1 MKVRS
6 IPLLATLLA
15 LPAVAAD
22 TDLQALRDEVA
33 RMRATYERR
42 IDALEQRLAQAEA
55 QGTAAA
61 PAAGAPR
68 SAPPSAARAVAAT
81 QANAFNP
88 AVSLVLAGTYT
99 RLSQNPT
106 AYQDTP
112 AAGNHRLHGFVS
124 SLGETAPPRRG
135 FGLGES
141 EITFSANIDPSWRG
155 QITAALP
162 PEGGGAEIEEAYIQS
177 LGLGNGLS
185 VKAGRFLSGI
195 GYMNEQ
201 HAHVWDFADASLA
214 YKAFLGNQ
222 LRNDGVQMKWVAPTD
237 LFVEVGAEVAGGG
250 AFPSSDRNKNG
261 STLGALF
268 AHTGGDV
275 GISHNWRAGLSALAT
290 SPRERAYNDLD
301 STGTAVENHFSG
313 SSRMLIADLVWKWA
327 PGGNAKE
334 RSLTLQSEVFRRRE
348 NGDLS
353 YDATAASAGTQ
364 TGSYASTQSGWYAQG
379 VYKFRPNWRVGYR
392 YDRLDSGNTA
402 VGLVD
407 SGALA
412 AADFPLLAAY
422 QPKRHSVMVDY
433 ETSEFARFRLQLAR
447 DDSRYDVA
455 NGRPIRD
462 NQVWLQYVV
471 SLGAHGAH
479 KF

>member
-1 MKVRS
+1 MKARS
-6 IPLLATLLA
+6 IPMLAAMLAT
-15 LPAVAAD
+15 PAAAAD
-22 TDLQALRDEVA
+22 ADLQALRDEVA
-33 RMRATYERR
+33 RMRATYESR
-42 IDALEQRLAQAEA
+42 IDALEKRLAQAEA
-55 QGTAAA
+55 TVAT
-61 PAAGAPR
+61 
-68 SAPPSAARAVAAT
+68 PPSAAAAPPP
-81 QANAFNP
+81 AAAKASDFNP
-88 AVSLVLAGTYT
+88 AISLVLAGTYT
-99 RLSQNPT
+99 RLSQDP
-106 AYQDTP
+106 ASYQETP
-112 AAGNHRLHGFVS
+112 DLRNHRIHGFVS

-141 EITFSANIDPSWRG
+141 ELTLSANIDPSWRG

-162 PEGGGAEIEEAYIQS
+162 PEGGGAEVEEAFIQS
-177 LGLGNGLS
+177 LALGNGLT

-214 YKAFLGNQ
+214 YKAFFGNQ
-222 LRNDGVQMKWVAPTD
+222 LRNDGVQLKWLAPTD

-268 AHTGGDV
+268 AHAGGDV

-290 SPRERAYNDLD
+290 SPRARGYNDLD
-301 STGTAVENHFSG
+301 STGTAVENRFSG
-313 SSRMLIADLVWKWA
+313 SSRTLVADMVWKWA
-327 PGGNAKE
+327 PGGDARE
-334 RSLTLQSEVFRRRE
+334 RSLTLQGEVFRRRE
-348 NGDLS
+348 KGDLT
-353 YDATAASAGTQ
+353 YNAGDATGAFAGSQ
-364 TGSYASTQSGWYAQG
+364 TGSYAATQSGWYAQG

-392 YDRLDSGNTA
+392 YDRLDSGDA
-402 VGLVD
+402 AIGLVD

-422 QPKRHSVMVDY
+422 KPKRHSVMVDY
-433 ETSEFARFRLQLAR
+433 QTSEFARFRVQFAR

-455 NGRPIRD
+455 NSRPIHD
-462 NQVWLQYVV
+462 NQIWLQYVV
-471 SLGAHGAH
+471 NLGAHGAH